1 MNATGE
7 NDFES
12 FYDLVESI
20 QQNKIKPALE
30 KLLELIVLQS
40 HIKANN
46 DWKIKFPSLKTP
58 SDKELADVGKIKADT
73 KFAETKRLL
82 DLVDAGV
89 ISNDEVRELHRDE
102 LQLKGGIDENQES
115 EEEAKGVALSVG
127 D

>member
-20 QQNKIKPALE
+20 QQNKIKPVLE

-40 HIKANN
+40 HIKSNN
-46 DWKIKFPSLKTP
+46 DWKIKFPSLETP
-58 SDKELADVGKIKADT
+58 SDKELADVEKIKADT
-73 KFAETKRLL
+73 KSAETKRLL

-115 EEEAKGVALSVG
+115 EEEA
-127 D
+127 